1 MTPER
6 FDEFYGASVARLT
19 GQLYTLTGSLAEA
32 QDVVQDAFV
41 KAWLHRAELDR
52 ARSPE
57 AWVRT
62 VAWRLAISRFR
73 RTKTGARAWSRA
85 DVRHVDPP
93 GEPTDPALLAALRA
107 LPEDQR
113 YAVVMFHLVDRSV
126 QEIADEVACPV
137 GTIKAR
143 LSRGRAA
150 LAASLKNTALA
161 EEHHG

>member
-6 FDEFYGASVARLT
+6 FDEFYRASVARLT
-19 GQLYTLTGSLAEA
+19 GQLYSLTGDITEA

-41 KAWLHRAELDR
+41 KAWQHRAALDS

-62 VAWRLAISRFR
+62 AAWRTAISRFR
-73 RTKTGARAWSRA
+73 RIKTGSRAWSRVE
-85 DVRHVDPP
+85 VRNAEPP
-93 GEPTDPALLAALRA
+93 AEPTDPALVAALKA
-107 LPEDQR
+107 LPEEQR
-113 YAVVMFHLVDRSV
+113 YAVVMFHLVDLSV
-126 QEIADEVACPV
+126 QEIADEVGCPV

-150 LAASLKNTALA
+150 LAASVSNTALA
-161 EEHHG
+161 EDHHG